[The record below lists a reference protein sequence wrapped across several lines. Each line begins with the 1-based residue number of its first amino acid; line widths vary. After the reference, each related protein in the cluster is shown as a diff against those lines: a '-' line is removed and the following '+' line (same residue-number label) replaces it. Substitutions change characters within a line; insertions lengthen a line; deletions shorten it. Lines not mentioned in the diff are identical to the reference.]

1 MRYKDVIGPDGK
13 TYQIRYPETEEDYE
27 FLRMDVSGRFPFDEA
42 AADVINRLKV
52 VWLKTEFKGLSAGTE
67 GVIVSQSDDGLFDVE
82 FFDSLGDTIDVF
94 KTPASVLEFSGD
106 D

>member
-27 FLRMDVSGRFPFDEA
+27 FLRMDVSGRFPFDGEEQN
-42 AADVINRLKV
+42 VINRLEG
-52 VWLKTEFKGLSAGTE
+52 VWLKTEFKGLPAGTE
-67 GVIVSQSDDGLFDVE
+67 GIIVSKHDGELFDVE
-82 FFDSLGDTIDVF
+82 FFYDNGDTIDVF
-94 KTPASVLEFSGD
+94 TTPASVLDFSGD